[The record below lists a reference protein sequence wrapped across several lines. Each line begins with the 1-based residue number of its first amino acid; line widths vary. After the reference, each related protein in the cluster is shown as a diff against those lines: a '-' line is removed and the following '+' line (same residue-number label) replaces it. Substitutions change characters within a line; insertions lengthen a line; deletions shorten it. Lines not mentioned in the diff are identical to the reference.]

1 MENIMAINFK
11 RTLKATA
18 IILSASSI
26 SMSANAMPAK
36 VLSIAPDLLNIE
48 QNTYGGSLTKIS
60 GYHWVNPYFRNDG
73 TFVRGHMR
81 GNHDGFCFNN
91 LSGC

>member
-1 MENIMAINFK
+1 MPINFK
-11 RTLKATA
+11 RTLAAAA
-18 IILSASSI
+18 IILCAASTSI
-26 SMSANAMPAK
+26 PANAMPAK

-48 QNTYGGSLTKIS
+48 QNANGGSFTKVS
-60 GYHWVNPYFRNDG
+60 GYHWVNPYFRSDG

-81 GNHDGFCFNN
+81 GNPDGLCFNN

>member
-1 MENIMAINFK
+1 MAINFK
-11 RTLKATA
+11 KTLAAATM
-18 IILSASSI
+18 ILSASSI
-26 SMSANAMPAK
+26 SMSADAMPAK

-48 QNTYGGSLTKIS
+48 QNANGESFTRIS

-81 GNHDGFCFNN
+81 GNPDGFCFNN